1 MKKDVQ
7 TEKYIKLTLD
17 RREGNF
23 AVCIASADDK
33 KDDNKKDDNKK
44 DDENKEERIYD
55 IPLDSDASS
64 LLMEIP
70 EGNFFIAETDQEGN
84 FVRVVDLLEKENQAE
99 RTRRAELRAKLF
111 AKSKKHN

>member
-23 AVCIASADDK
+23 AVCIAS
-33 KDDNKKDDNKK
+33 
-44 DDENKEERIYD
+44 
-55 IPLDSDASS
+55 S
-64 LLMEIP
+64 LLIEIP
-70 EGNFFIAETDQEGN
+70 EGNFFNAETDQEGN
-84 FVRVVDLLEKENQAE
+84 LVSVVDQLEKENQAE

>member
-23 AVCIASADDK
+23 AVCIASADD
-33 KDDNKKDDNKK
+33 
-44 DDENKEERIYD
+44 ESKEERIYD
-55 IPLDSDASS
+55 IQLDSDASS

>member
-23 AVCIASADDK
+23 AVCIASADD
-33 KDDNKKDDNKK
+33 
-44 DDENKEERIYD
+44 ENKEERIYD
-55 IPLDSDASS
+55 IQLDSDASS

-84 FVRVVDLLEKENQAE
+84 FVRVIDLLEKENQAE

>member
-23 AVCIASADDK
+23 AVCIASADD
-33 KDDNKKDDNKK
+33 
-44 DDENKEERIYD
+44 ESKEERIYD

-64 LLMEIP
+64 LLKEIP

-84 FVRVVDLLEKENQAE
+84 FIRVVDLLEEENQAE

-111 AKSKKHN
+111 AKAKKYN